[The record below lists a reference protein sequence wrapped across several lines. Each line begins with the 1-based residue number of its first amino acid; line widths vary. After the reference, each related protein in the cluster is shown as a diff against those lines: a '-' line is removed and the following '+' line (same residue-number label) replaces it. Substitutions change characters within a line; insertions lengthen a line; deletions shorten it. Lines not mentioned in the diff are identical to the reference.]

1 MKTKKEKQSMIDIDD
16 CMNITIESINRQ
28 KIEAVL
34 ELSKAINN
42 LSKVLSEDDVN
53 ITIKDCNFNSNDN
66 TKAPLLN
73 IQTKID

>member
-53 ITIKDCNFNSNDN
+53 ITIKDCNFNGISN

>member
-53 ITIKDCNFNSNDN
+53 IIIKDCNFNGNDN